1 MISTFTTQDL
11 SLDTA
16 TASFLTSFDLTSF
29 DLTSFDLT
37 SFDLTSFDLTSFDL
51 TSFDLTSFD
60 LTLSVLEDVDGGEDL
75 ALLMASSSIFCAGKR
90 HYRNVYS
97 GCLEY
102 TFTA

>member
-16 TASFLTSFDLTSF
+16 TSSFLASFDLTSF

-51 TSFDLTSFD
+51 TS
-60 LTLSVLEDVDGGEDL
+60 VPEDVDGGEDL
-75 ALLMASSSIFCAGKR
+75 ALIMASSSIFCAGKR

>member
-1 MISTFTTQDL
+1 LISTFTTQDL

-16 TASFLTSFDLTSF
+16 TPSFLTSFDLTSF

-37 SFDLTSFDLTSFDL
+37 PFDLTSFDLTS
-51 TSFDLTSFD
+51 
-60 LTLSVLEDVDGGEDL
+60 VPEDVGGGEDL